1 LVCKQKMVVATH
13 DIGTP
18 QNSPGSEHL
27 LPGSTLLQQR
37 DSVHSAFEKAE
48 AVPEGGL
55 QATQDVSEGPADV
68 EAGPPEPTVVT
79 AHETTTRNIL
89 GGTLA
94 VPRQV
99 QSTGQFFLQLAKRM
113 WQFTVYGIY
122 VIPPALM
129 TGFWCAFMLYA
140 IKLAT
145 ALRNGTCN
153 TNTYD
158 DFKDTDHPLTACT
171 NVVGAKRW
179 LLFLLS
185 FSGMF
190 ISALYVFIGN
200 SNAAGG
206 MTTILQSIKAME
218 EEINRMGDEAARREA
233 NGEPP
238 ARIDESNNFRG
249 MVALR
254 MCPLVWMGTVSTHLF
269 GGSVGRE
276 GSALQMAAAIFSK
289 YCDFVDG
296 FLRLLNPRFGLT
308 VQFKRA
314 ALVAAIAAGFAG
326 IFGVPITGAI
336 FAVEVLRVGE
346 ITVGEMLIPAVVGA
360 IFADMACRYVN
371 MHWFEFEGHSKYNCP
386 SCQGLPADGTG
397 VPVGTPQAW
406 YDYQNYTELLAI
418 LFAGLC
424 FGLCGWAFEWL
435 LHNFKDLFS
444 KLAEK
449 VAGAGNTKTKT
460 LLTPFI
466 GGWAIVLFWLGLC
479 ASATTSSFN
488 LSPTYS
494 GNDPYGATFGQAYLG
509 LSVYEPGVSIS
520 SCFNM
525 GNTWQAAGPEFG
537 TPVMS
542 IMWYSWL
549 IKLMLTTLSLGAGF
563 KGGEVT
569 PLFFIGAALGN
580 WVGVFLNQDVQ
591 LFAGLGLVSVF
602 AAAANTPIACTFM
615 GIELFGGAKAL
626 SFFLSCYVSYV
637 VSNSEAINGIYKQQ
651 KPRNPNGAVVPF
663 SRRNPN
669 LV

>member
-1 LVCKQKMVVATH
+1 M
-13 DIGTP
+13 
-18 QNSPGSEHL
+18 
-27 LPGSTLLQQR
+27 
-37 DSVHSAFEKAE
+37 HSAHEKA
-48 AVPEGGL
+48 APEGGL
-55 QATQDVSEGPADV
+55 QAMQDASEGSADV
-68 EAGPPEPTVVT
+68 EAGSQEPSPII
-79 AHETTTRNIL
+79 AHETTRNIL
-89 GGTLA
+89 GGTA

-99 QSTGQFFLQLAKRM
+99 QSTATFFKQLAKRV
-113 WQFTVYGIY
+113 WQFTIYGAY

-153 TNTYD
+153 TNTYE
-158 DFKDTDHPLTACT
+158 DFIDTDHPLVACT
-171 NVVGAKRW
+171 DVVGAKRW

-185 FSGMF
+185 FSGMTVA
-190 ISALYVFIGN
+190 ALYIFIGN
-200 SNAAGG
+200 ANAAGG

-218 EEINRMGDEAARREA
+218 EEINRMGEEAARREA
-233 NGEPP
+233 NGEAP
-238 ARIDESNNFRG
+238 ARIDESSNFRG

-254 MCPLVWMGTVSTHLF
+254 MCPLVWIGTVSTHLF

-289 YCDFVDG
+289 YCDFVDS
-296 FLRLLNPRFGLT
+296 FLRMLSPRFGLT

-314 ALVAAIAAGFAG
+314 GLVAAIAAGFAG

-360 IFADMACRYVN
+360 VFADMSCRYVN
-371 MHWFEFEGHSKYNCP
+371 ANWFQFEGHSQYNCP
-386 SCQGLPADGTG
+386 SCQGFPLPGQGPADA
-397 VPVGTPQAW
+397 PAGTPQAW
-406 YDYQNYTELLAI
+406 YEYQNYTELLAI

-435 LHNFKDLFS
+435 LHNFKDIFS
-444 KLAEK
+444 KAAEK
-449 VAGAGNTKTKT
+449 LAGAGNSKAKTM
-460 LLTPFI
+460 LTPFI
-466 GGWAIVLFWLGLC
+466 GGWVIVLFWLGLC
-479 ASATTSSFN
+479 GAATTSMFN

-525 GNTWQAAGPEFG
+525 GPYWEKEGPVKG

-542 IMWYSWL
+542 IEWYSWL
-549 IKLMLTTLSLGAGF
+549 IKLFLTTLSLGAGF

-580 WVGVFLNQDVQ
+580 WVGFFLGMDVQ

-626 SFFLSCYVSYV
+626 SFFVSCYVSYV

-651 KPRNPNGAVVPF
+651 KPRNPNGAVIPHT
-663 SRRNPN
+663 RRNPHM
-669 LV
+669 V